1 MSVCDYPEEKSAV
14 CPPAIRNSKSCYI
27 FQMYV
32 TASLLLNE
40 ARCGLAGGGP
50 GMYLTVC
57 VCVCTYIYTRE

>member
-1 MSVCDYPEEKSAV
+1 
-14 CPPAIRNSKSCYI
+14 
-27 FQMYV
+27 MYV

-57 VCVCTYIYTRE
+57 VCVHIYTHVSESNENLKYFF